1 MRLFLAYSID
11 ENDKKKL
18 LGNIKFLKKRYSNV
32 RWIKEENLHL
42 TIKFL
47 GETDRKDDII
57 NIINDKIKNNKIK
70 RIKLPLRIVK
80 ITGFPSINN
89 ARVIVCVFEEN
100 ENLIGNFFEV
110 DRSLEVL
117 GFKRETRDFK
127 SHITIGRIKSKNNY
141 KRIMNEFDIDGI
153 EVRLTGL
160 KLFRS
165 ILKPEGAEYSVIY
178 DFEKER

>member
-57 NIINDKIKNNKIK
+57 NIINDSLSTGRGKSSCKNKTLYANINVIK
-70 RIKLPLRIVK
+70 RSK
-80 ITGFPSINN
+80 
-89 ARVIVCVFEEN
+89 VIV
-100 ENLIGNFFEV
+100 
-110 DRSLEVL
+110 
-117 GFKRETRDFK
+117 
-127 SHITIGRIKSKNNY
+127 
-141 KRIMNEFDIDGI
+141 
-153 EVRLTGL
+153 
-160 KLFRS
+160 
-165 ILKPEGAEYSVIY
+165 IY
-178 DFEKER
+178 FIQL